1 MGYDEDDIEE
11 MLAMLRQKKAREY
24 GIPVH
29 HLNTREFEQSWRSRI
44 WIGVKTAFRYVA
56 PVAIGIVSAAAK
68 IIPMVTS
75 CVLM

>member
-11 MLAMLRQKKAREY
+11 MWAMLRQKKAREY

-29 HLNTREFEQSWRSRI
+29 HLNTREFEKSWRSTI
-44 WIGVKTAFRYVA
+44 WSGVKKVFKYGA
-56 PVAIGIVSAAAK
+56 PIAIGIASAAVMA
-68 IIPMVTS
+68 TT

>member
-1 MGYDEDDIEE
+1 MVYDDDEE

-44 WIGVKTAFRYVA
+44 WSGIKTVFRYGA
-56 PVAIGIVSAAAK
+56 PIALGIASAAAH
-68 IIPMVTS
+68 IVPIVTT